1 MNLVSFAPSELG
13 GFLKTSWR
21 ILGARARLS
30 YASPMIYSFGSIELD
45 LAKVEL
51 RDNGEPRPVEP
62 QVFALIAYLAEHRD
76 RMVSRDELFEKL
88 WEGKVVSDSALS
100 SRIKSARRAV
110 GDDGRA
116 QAIIKTVHGQGLRFV
131 ADVRV
136 QRDSV
141 IVAAP
146 DSEDTLE
153 TVATSPAQDAA
164 SRPSIAVLPFRST
177 DSEVGWSSIAEGIPH
192 DLITELARLRWLFV
206 VARGSSFRLRGDDQD
221 PREVGRL
228 LGVRYSL
235 SGAVEVSR
243 NQLVVT
249 TELADTKGGDV
260 VWGERYRGNVQ
271 DVHAMRDEIRASI
284 LASLEIQ
291 IPLHEAGR
299 ARLISPD
306 NLDAWSA
313 YHLGLHHIYGFNRRD
328 NALAAE
334 FFSRAVEQ
342 DPAFARAHAGMS
354 FVHFQTAF
362 LRQTDDIASA
372 IRLARDYA
380 QRGVDIDPLDPF
392 VNFTMGRTYWLE
404 GDLDRSL
411 SWLERATSLSPNYA
425 QGIYAQAWTEF
436 MADTTASARQHVDL
450 AMQLSPLDPLY
461 YAMLSLRG
469 LTHIAAG
476 DDQTGAEWAE
486 RGARAPG
493 AHALIAMIAAAAQAL
508 VGNHENA
515 RRWAA
520 EVRSRN
526 PALTRDDFFDAFPM
540 KSELMRKRITAAL
553 EMLGF
558 QGSKS

>member
-1 MNLVSFAPSELG
+1 MLA
-13 GFLKTSWR
+13 T
-21 ILGARARLS
+21 
-30 YASPMIYSFGSIELD
+30 MIYAFGSMELD

-51 RDNGEPRPVEP
+51 RDNGEPRSIEP

-88 WEGKVVSDSALS
+88 WEGRVVSDSALA
-100 SRIKSARRAV
+100 SRIKSARQAV
-110 GDDGRA
+110 GDDGRT
-116 QAIIKTVHGQGLRFV
+116 QAIIKTVHGKGLRFV
-131 ADVRV
+131 ADVKVRHAEAITVVNANSEEQERV
-136 QRDSV
+136 TPGPGADV
-141 IVAAP
+141 K
-146 DSEDTLE
+146 
-153 TVATSPAQDAA
+153 
-164 SRPSIAVLPFRST
+164 SRPSIAVLPFRSAGG
-177 DSEVGWSSIAEGIPH
+177 VGDWSTIADGLPH

-206 VARGSSFRLRGDDQD
+206 VARGSSFRLRGDDLD

-228 LGVRYSL
+228 LSVRYCL
-235 SGAVEVSR
+235 SGAVEVSG
-243 NQLVVT
+243 NKLVIT
-249 TELADTKGGDV
+249 TELVDTRAGDV
-260 VWGERYRGNVQ
+260 VWGERYSGDVQ

-299 ARLISPD
+299 ARLISPE

-313 YHLGLHHIYGFNRRD
+313 YHLGLQHIYGFNRRD
-328 NALAAE
+328 NAIAAE
-334 FFSRAVEQ
+334 FFSRAVER
-342 DPAFARAHAGMS
+342 DPTFARAHAGLS

-362 LRQTDDIASA
+362 LRQADDIAGA
-372 IRLARDYA
+372 IRQARDCA

-411 SWLERATSLSPNYA
+411 AWLERATSLSPNYA

-436 MADTTASARQHVDL
+436 MADTTTSARQHVDL

-469 LTHIAAG
+469 LTHIATG
-476 DDQTGAEWAE
+476 DVQTGAEWAE

-508 VGNHENA
+508 AGNEEHA
-515 RRWAA
+515 RKWAA

-526 PALTRDDFFDAFPM
+526 PALTRDDFFGAFPM
-540 KSELMRKRITAAL
+540 RSETMRKRVAAAL
-553 EMLGF
+553 ETLGF
-558 QGSKS
+558 

>member
-1 MNLVSFAPSELG
+1 
-13 GFLKTSWR
+13 
-21 ILGARARLS
+21 
-30 YASPMIYSFGSIELD
+30 MIYSFGSMELD
-45 LAKVEL
+45 LAKIEL
-51 RDNGEPRPVEP
+51 RDNGEPRSIEP

-76 RMVSRDELFEKL
+76 RMVSREELFEKL
-88 WEGKVVSDSALS
+88 WEGRVVSDSALA
-100 SRIKSARRAV
+100 SRIKSARRAL

-116 QAIIKTVHGQGLRFV
+116 QAIIKTVHGKGLRFV
-131 ADVRV
+131 AEVRV
-136 QRDSV
+136 RSAEAVVIPTASGRDPETK
-141 IVAAP
+141 AP
-146 DSEDTLE
+146 EAGPDG
-153 TVATSPAQDAA
+153 A

-177 DSEVGWSSIAEGIPH
+177 GAAENWSAIADGLPH

-228 LGVRYSL
+228 LGVRYCL
-235 SGAVEVSR
+235 SGAVEVSG
-243 NQLVVT
+243 NNLMIT
-249 TELADTKGGDV
+249 TELVDTGAGDV
-260 VWGERYRGNVQ
+260 VWGERYKGKVQ

-291 IPLHEAGR
+291 ITLHEAGR
-299 ARLISPD
+299 ARLQSPD

-313 YHLGLHHIYGFNRRD
+313 YHLGLQHIYGFNRRD

-342 DPAFARAHAGMS
+342 DPAFARAHAGLS

-362 LRQTDDIASA
+362 LRQTDDMTGA
-372 IRLARDYA
+372 ILLARDCA

-404 GDLDRSL
+404 GDLNRSF
-411 SWLERATSLSPNYA
+411 SWLERATSLCPNYA

-436 MADTTASARQHVDL
+436 MADINLDARQHVDL

-476 DDQTGAEWAE
+476 DAKTGAEWAE

-508 VGNHENA
+508 AGNDENA

-526 PALTRDDFFDAFPM
+526 PALTRDDFFGAFPM
-540 KSELMRKRITAAL
+540 KSESMRKRVTAAL
-553 EMLGF
+553 ETLGF
-558 QGSKS
+558 QGARS